1 MPRLRVA
8 FVMQQ
13 ALGWSTLTV
22 NLKRAIE
29 HDPELDLVWVP
40 ITYEAEGGWVERVP
54 GLSEPKRGALRAAS
68 VIASA
73 LKGRRF
79 DAVVFNA
86 SWLAVMAAPW
96 TAGVP
101 TAVLMDVTPRQY
113 DRDAHFF
120 SGQVADGGGPVA
132 AFKHMLNRHVLRS
145 ASALFPT
152 SEWTRR
158 SLIDEY
164 RVDPKVAHVYHHGV
178 DVEAW
183 RPRAVH
189 RSPLPQVLFV
199 GGDFHRK
206 GGDLLLDWFRSGG
219 RGRCEL
225 RLVTTDPAVTGLQE
239 PGVTVFAQLKPNG
252 DELHEV
258 FWGSDVLTLPSR
270 SEPFG
275 IAAVEGLAAGLPV
288 VASDAGGLAEIVE
301 DGVSGFRV
309 RAGDSVALAT
319 ALDRL
324 VDSPELRQVM
334 AGAARRRAERLF
346 DAASVY
352 RPLLATL
359 KTMAAPRAARSK
371 MAA

>member
-1 MPRLRVA
+1 
-8 FVMQQ
+8 MQQ
-13 ALGWSTLTV
+13 ALGWSTLTT
-22 NLKRAIE
+22 NLRRAID

-68 VIASA
+68 VIARA
-73 LKGRRF
+73 LRGRRF

-120 SGQVADGGGPVA
+120 SGQVADGGGPIA

-158 SLIDEY
+158 SLIDDY
-164 RVDPKVAHVYHHGV
+164 GVDPRIARVYHHGV

-183 RPRAVH
+183 RPRTVD

-199 GGDFHRK
+199 GGDFNRK
-206 GGDLLLDWFRSGG
+206 GGDLLLDWFRSSG

-225 RLVTTDPAVTGLQE
+225 RLVTADPGVTGLRE
-239 PGVTVFAQLKPNG
+239 PGVTVLSQLKPNG
-252 DELHEV
+252 VELREV
-258 FWGSDVLTLPSR
+258 FWGSDVLTLPSL

-288 VASDAGGLAEIVE
+288 VASDTGGLAEIVE

-309 RAGDSVALAT
+309 RAGDAGSLAA

-324 VDSPELRQVM
+324 VDSPELRQAM
-334 AGAARRRAERLF
+334 GAAARCRAERLF
-346 DAASVY
+346 DAGSVY
-352 RPLLATL
+352 RPMLEAL
-359 KTMAAPRAARSK
+359 KTMATPRAARSK
-371 MAA
+371 VAA